1 MWKAWRRRDVEYVG
15 VKKKQG
21 SIVEVLK
28 DAILSGD
35 IPNGTEMTQ
44 NELAQSLG
52 VSRMP
57 VREALILLEYQGL
70 IDRLPNNHVKVSQ
83 LTDDFFHHVFRH
95 AAMLETEA
103 LKGWQDLEALPDQ
116 EMEFH
121 REIWKNHRYSFS
133 KKALETLIEIY
144 TAFVV
149 NSGNCVGSAR
159 KLAAVKMLWKSGEQ
173 EEGEK
178 ALFEYFGMLA
188 DAMVAMRRERGDGTC

>member
-1 MWKAWRRRDVEYVG
+1 MEYVG

-83 LTDDFFHHVFRH
+83 LTDEYFHHIFRH
-95 AAMLETEA
+95 AALLEIEA
-103 LKGWQDLEALPDQ
+103 LNTWQDLEELPDL
-116 EMEFH
+116 EMAFH
-121 REIWKNHRYSFS
+121 REIWKNHHYGFS

-144 TAFVV
+144 TAFVL
-149 NSGNCVGSAR
+149 NSGNCAGSGR
-159 KLAAVKMLWKSGEQ
+159 KLSEARTFWKSGKKEDGARAIQ
-173 EEGEK
+173 
-178 ALFEYFGMLA
+178 EYFEMLA
-188 DAMVAMRRERGDGTC
+188 DAMIRTRKERGDGVC

>member
-1 MWKAWRRRDVEYVG
+1 MEYVG

-70 IDRLPNNHVKVSQ
+70 IDRLPNNHVRVSQ
-83 LTDDFFHHVFRH
+83 LTDEFFYHVFRH
-95 AAMLETEA
+95 TALLEAEA
-103 LKGWQDLEALPDQ
+103 LREWQNPEELPQQ

-133 KKALETLIEIY
+133 KKSLETLIEIY

-149 NSGNCVGSAR
+149 NSGTCVESER
-159 KLAAVKMLWKSGEQ
+159 KLMMARALWKSGKQ

-178 ALFEYFGMLA
+178 ELLGYFEMLA
-188 DAMVAMRRERGDGTC
+188 DAMIRMRRERGDGTC

>member
-1 MWKAWRRRDVEYVG
+1 MEVSEGVEYVG

-83 LTDDFFHHVFRH
+83 LTDEFFHHIFRH
-95 AAMLETEA
+95 AALLEIEA
-103 LKGWQDLEALPDQ
+103 LNTWQDLEELPDS
-116 EMEFH
+116 EMKFH

-144 TAFVV
+144 TAFVLK
-149 NSGNCVGSAR
+149 SGNCAGSER
-159 KLAAVKMLWKSGEQ
+159 KLSEARTFWKAGKKED
-173 EEGEK
+173 GAR
-178 ALFEYFGMLA
+178 ALQEYFEMLA
-188 DAMVAMRRERGDGTC
+188 DAMIRTRRERGDGVC